1 MFVALIDAVVRFVAF
16 HSEGIGVDFC
26 LSFFFS
32 FLDVS
37 GWSYLPATLTLGSHD
52 FAIVVADVVAV
63 RCCCCLLTW
72 TRNFTYGL
80 VGRENVD

>member
-1 MFVALIDAVVRFVAF
+1 LCQWVIDVRCFPF
-16 HSEGIGVDFC
+16 GRDRCGL
-26 LSFFFS
+26 LSFFLFS